1 MSNVDNLLSELCPD
15 GVPVLELSTVAE
27 TISGLSGKT
36 KADFTHGNA
45 RFVTYK
51 NVFANIAVDQE
62 AAELVKVGSTERQN
76 ALQTGD
82 IVFTGS
88 SETADEVGMSSVVLT
103 EPTEPLY
110 LNSFCFGLR
119 FHDRDLLLPE
129 FSKYLFRGASVR
141 AAIQKSASGVTRINV
156 SKQRF
161 MKIRIPVPP
170 VAVQREIAK
179 ALDLYSAL
187 ETDLETELEAE
198 LRARQHQYRY
208 YRDSLLSS
216 RALAGVLWL
225 PMGEVGTFTRGRRFV
240 KNDIVE
246 DGLPAIHYGE
256 IYTHYGT
263 STNSAR
269 SNVRREIAS
278 RLRFAQ
284 PGDVV
289 IAAVGE
295 TVEDVGKAVA
305 WLGDGPVA
313 VHDDCFAFSH
323 SENPRF
329 IAYCLQAA
337 ALNADKD
344 KYVSRAK
351 VKRLSAAGLGKL
363 LLPVPP
369 LDEQERIVAILD
381 EFSVLVSDLSIGL
394 PAELKAR
401 RQQYEYYRDRLLT
414 FEESAA

>member
-1 MSNVDNLLSELCPD
+1 MSSVDVLLADLCPD
-15 GVPVLELSTVAE
+15 GVRFLELSTIAE
-27 TISGLSGKT
+27 TIAGLSGKT
-36 KADFTHGNA
+36 KADFTDGNA

-51 NVFANIAVDQE
+51 NVFANIVVDQE
-62 AAELVKVGSTERQN
+62 ATERVKLGSAERQN

-82 IVFTGS
+82 VLVTGS

-103 EPTEPLY
+103 QPTEPLY
-110 LNSFCFGLR
+110 LNSFCFALR
-119 FHDRDLLLPE
+119 FHDADLLLPE

-141 AAIQKSASGVTRINV
+141 ASIQKSASGVTRINV

-170 VAVQREIAK
+170 LEVQREIAK
-179 ALDLYSAL
+179 VLDAHTAL
-187 ETDLETELEAE
+187 ETDLEAQLEAE
-198 LRARQHQYRY
+198 LSARRHQYHY
-208 YRDSLLSS
+208 YRDSLLSLP
-216 RALAGVLWL
+216 AVAGVLRQ
-225 PMGEVGTFTRGRRFV
+225 PMSEVGTFTRGRRFV

-246 DGLPAIHYGE
+246 AGLPAIHYGE

-263 STNSAR
+263 STDGAR
-269 SNVRREIAS
+269 SHVRPEIAS
-278 RLRFAQ
+278 SLRFAK

-323 SENPRF
+323 AQNPKF
-329 IAYCLQAA
+329 VAYCMQTA
-337 ALNADKD
+337 ALNVDKD

-363 LLPVPP
+363 VIPVPP
-369 LDEQERIVAILD
+369 LYEQERIVAILD
-381 EFSVLVSDLSIGL
+381 KFHALVSDLSVGL

-401 RQQYEYYRDRLLT
+401 RQQYEYYRDKLLT
-414 FEESAA
+414 FEERVA